1 LLRCTLVGFGT
12 KRTFAAMRQ
21 LIALGG
27 KADIERHSVVGCAE
41 VMIKKIAEV
50 VGTGISIGRLSA

>member
-1 LLRCTLVGFGT
+1 
-12 KRTFAAMRQ
+12 MRQ